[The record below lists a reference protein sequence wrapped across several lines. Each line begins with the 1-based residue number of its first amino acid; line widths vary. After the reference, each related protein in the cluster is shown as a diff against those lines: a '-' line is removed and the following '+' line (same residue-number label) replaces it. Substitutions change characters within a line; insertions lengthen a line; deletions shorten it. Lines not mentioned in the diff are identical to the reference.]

1 MTEPTD
7 LFDDPPGSEQLS
19 LFGIGEKQAPSLA
32 RNFTPDPEVIR
43 HRLTS
48 LLEQA
53 RQSEVMPWPAAKA
66 RMWQTVFPQMA
77 DWLPDEEAAQLRF
90 EFATEIERLNVAA

>member
-7 LFDDPPGSEQLS
+7 LFGDPAGSEQLS
-19 LFGIGEKQAPSLA
+19 LFGVDETPIPSPA

-43 HRLTS
+43 QRLTS
-48 LLEQA
+48 LLVQA
-53 RQSEVMPWPAAKA
+53 RQSKVMPWPAAKA

-77 DWLPDEEAAQLRF
+77 DWLPDEEAAQLCF
-90 EFATEIERLNVAA
+90 EFAQEIERLKEAA